1 MERKRI
7 VLLRVDGIDTYY
19 ETTHILF
26 GVTLEIHQGETVC
39 VLGRNGVGKTTLMR
53 SIIGLTPPRRGTIS
67 FQGTKINGKQP
78 FQIARLGVGFVPENR
93 DIFPNLTVQ
102 ENLEIAIIKRKD
114 VGAWNL
120 DTVYALFP
128 LLKQRRKQWGGTLS
142 GGEQQMLTIARTLMG
157 NPVLLLLDEPSEG
170 LAPLVVEMIKEQ
182 ILRIQQEGMTILLSE
197 QNSATALEVSQRA
210 YILEKGQVSWQGR
223 TSELSDNPQIMEKYL
238 GV

>member
-1 MERKRI
+1 
-7 VLLRVDGIDTYY
+7 VLLRVENIDTYY

-26 GVTLEIHQGETVC
+26 GVTLEINQGETVC

-53 SIIGLTPPRRGTIS
+53 SIIGLTPPRKGTIS
-67 FQGTKINGKQP
+67 FQGNKINGKQP

-93 DIFPNLTVQ
+93 DIFPNLTVE
-102 ENLEIAIIKRKD
+102 ENLEIATIKRKD
-114 VGAWNL
+114 DRAWNL

-170 LAPLVVEMIKEQ
+170 LAPLIVEMIKEQ

-210 YILEKGQVSWQGR
+210 YILEKGQVSWQGL
-223 TSELSDNPQIMEKYL
+223 TSELSNNPQIMEKYL